1 MLTINTIHAKDQQ
14 RTDIAEAM
22 AAFEAANGPV
32 ATLPIYV
39 GDRPKQT
46 FFINVPGKPAFKE
59 PVRKPRKTAAERKQ
73 RANILE
79 KQKRLAAIAELAITG
94 ISIDEICQRIDP
106 ALGMSRRY
114 IANAIW
120 NHKLPRRPSTDLEG

>member
-1 MLTINTIHAKDQQ
+1 MLSINTIESKHQQ

-32 ATLPIYV
+32 TTSPILT
-39 GDRPKQT
+39 GERPKQGFT
-46 FFINVPGKPAFKE
+46 IHIPGKPAFKE
-59 PVRKPRKTAAERKQ
+59 PAKKPRKKASERKP

-94 ISIDEICQRIDP
+94 ISIDEICEKIDP
-106 ALGMSRRY
+106 ALGLSRRY

-120 NHKLPRRPSTDLEG
+120 NNGIKRRAE